1 MFSQVRVHQ
10 GRAEGGLGIGLSLVR
25 RLVEMHD
32 GTVSAQSE
40 GSGKGSTFIVRLPL
54 VSAGARSAEPT
65 STAIQP
71 SVAPRRILIV
81 DDNQDAADSLTV
93 LLQYQGHE
101 VVTAYNGEEGLKCA
115 RTLRPH
121 LVFLDLGMPRMD
133 GIEAAQQLRS
143 LPGGERMM
151 LIALTG
157 WGQEQDQ
164 QRTRMAGFDR
174 HLLKPIDLGKLN
186 EILMASPG

>member
-1 MFSQVRVHQ
+1 
-10 GRAEGGLGIGLSLVR
+10 
-25 RLVEMHD
+25 MHD

>member
-1 MFSQVRVHQ
+1 
-10 GRAEGGLGIGLSLVR
+10 
-25 RLVEMHD
+25 MHD

-121 LVFLDLGMPRMD
+121 LVFLDLGMPRID
-133 GIEAAQQLRS
+133 GIEAAQQLRTTARR
-143 LPGGERMM
+143 GADDVDRTDRMG
-151 LIALTG
+151 TG
-157 WGQEQDQ
+157 TGPAAHADG
-164 QRTRMAGFDR
+164 R
-174 HLLKPIDLGKLN
+174 I
-186 EILMASPG
+186 

>member
-1 MFSQVRVHQ
+1 M
-10 GRAEGGLGIGLSLVR
+10 
-25 RLVEMHD
+25 
-32 GTVSAQSE
+32 
-40 GSGKGSTFIVRLPL
+40 
-54 VSAGARSAEPT
+54 
-65 STAIQP
+65 
-71 SVAPRRILIV
+71 APRRILIV